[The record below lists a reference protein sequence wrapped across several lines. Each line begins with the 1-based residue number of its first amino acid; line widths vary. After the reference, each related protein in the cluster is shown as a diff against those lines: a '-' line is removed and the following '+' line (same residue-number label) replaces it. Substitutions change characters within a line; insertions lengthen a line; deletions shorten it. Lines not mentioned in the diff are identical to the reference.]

1 MTALKKRNMSYR
13 NILLIDDDQDDTQF
27 FVEAVQAVNK
37 EAVCLTSENPVKA
50 RKELETTEQLPDI
63 IFLDYNM
70 PAVNGLEFLK
80 RMGQI
85 ERLKNIEVI
94 VLSTPPEEVMV
105 PWLDRNNI
113 RVKYISKPVHM
124 EELQEILKE
133 LFY

>member
-1 MTALKKRNMSYR
+1 MSYR

-50 RKELETTEQLPDI
+50 LKELETTEQLPDI

-113 RVKYISKPVHM
+113 RVKYISKPVRM
-124 EELQEILKE
+124 EELQEILKD

>member
-1 MTALKKRNMSYR
+1 M
-13 NILLIDDDQDDTQF
+13 IDDDQDDTQF

>member
-1 MTALKKRNMSYR
+1 MSYK
-13 NILLIDDDQDDTQF
+13 NILLIDDDSDDTQF
-27 FVEAVQAVNK
+27 FVEALQAVNK
-37 EAVCLTSENPVKA
+37 EAVCHTSENPAKA
-50 RKELETTEQLPDI
+50 LEELETAEQLPDI

-70 PAVNGLEFLK
+70 PAVNGLEFLR

-113 RVKYISKPVHM
+113 RVKYISKPVYI

-133 LFY
+133 LL

>member
-1 MTALKKRNMSYR
+1 MSYR
-13 NILLIDDDQDDTQF
+13 NILLIDDDHDDTQF

-50 RKELETTEQLPDI
+50 LKELETTEQLPDI

-113 RVKYISKPVHM
+113 SVKYISKPVRM
-124 EELQEILKE
+124 EELQEILKD

>member
-1 MTALKKRNMSYR
+1 MPYK
-13 NILLIDDDQDDTQF
+13 NILLIDDDSDDTQF
-27 FVEAVQAVNK
+27 FLEAVQEAGK
-37 EAVCLTSENPVKA
+37 EAVCHTALNPLKALEDLENA
-50 RKELETTEQLPDI
+50 EQLPDI

-113 RVKYISKPVHM
+113 RAKYISKPVHM
-124 EELQEILKE
+124 EELKQILEE
-133 LFY
+133 LL

>member
-1 MTALKKRNMSYR
+1 MSYR

-50 RKELETTEQLPDI
+50 LKELETTEQLPDI

-133 LFY
+133 LFN

>member
-1 MTALKKRNMSYR
+1 MSYR
-13 NILLIDDDQDDTQF
+13 NILLIDDDEDDTQF

-50 RKELETTEQLPDI
+50 LKELETTEQLPDI

>member
-1 MTALKKRNMSYR
+1 MSYR
-13 NILLIDDDQDDTQF
+13 NILLIDDDHDDTQF

-50 RKELETTEQLPDI
+50 LKELETTEQLPDI

-113 RVKYISKPVHM
+113 RVKYISKPVRM

>member
-1 MTALKKRNMSYR
+1 MPYK
-13 NILLIDDDQDDTQF
+13 NILLIDDDSDDTQF
-27 FVEAVQAVNK
+27 FVEAVQEVGK
-37 EAVCLTSENPVKA
+37 ESICRTALNPVKA
-50 RKELETTEQLPDI
+50 LEDLEKAEQLPDI

-105 PWLDRNNI
+105 PWLDCHNI
-113 RVKYISKPVHM
+113 RVRYISKPVHM
-124 EELQEILKE
+124 EELKQILKE
-133 LFY
+133 LL

>member
-1 MTALKKRNMSYR
+1 MSYR

-50 RKELETTEQLPDI
+50 LKELETNEQLPDI

>member
-1 MTALKKRNMSYR
+1 MAYR
-13 NILLIDDDQDDTQF
+13 NIFLIDDDSDDTQF
-27 FVEAVQAVNK
+27 FVEAVQAVNR
-37 EAVCLTSENPVKA
+37 EAVCRTALNPVKA
-50 RKELETTEQLPDI
+50 LEELQAAEQLPDI

-80 RMGQI
+80 RMEQS
-85 ERLKNIEVI
+85 ERLKHIEVI

-133 LFY
+133 LI

>member
-1 MTALKKRNMSYR
+1 MSYR
-13 NILLIDDDQDDTQF
+13 NILLIDDDHDDTQF

-50 RKELETTEQLPDI
+50 LKELETTEQLPDI

-94 VLSTPPEEVMV
+94 VLSTPPEEVMI

-113 RVKYISKPVHM
+113 SVKYISKPVRM

>member
-1 MTALKKRNMSYR
+1 M
-13 NILLIDDDQDDTQF
+13 IDDDQDDTQF
-27 FVEAVQAVNK
+27 FVKAVQAVNK

-50 RKELETTEQLPDI
+50 LKELETTEQLPDI

-113 RVKYISKPVHM
+113 RVKYISKPVRM
-124 EELQEILKE
+124 EELQEILKD

>member
-1 MTALKKRNMSYR
+1 MSYK
-13 NILLIDDDQDDTQF
+13 NILLIVDDSDDTQF

-50 RKELETTEQLPDI
+50 LKELETTEQLPDI

>member
-1 MTALKKRNMSYR
+1 MSYR

-50 RKELETTEQLPDI
+50 LKELETTEQLPDI

>member
-1 MTALKKRNMSYR
+1 MSYR

-27 FVEAVQAVNK
+27 FVKAVQAVNK

-50 RKELETTEQLPDI
+50 LKELETTEQLPDI

-113 RVKYISKPVHM
+113 RVKYISKPVRM
-124 EELQEILKE
+124 EELQEILKD